1 MQGLGVI
8 KSRLECLVGYGKIIW
23 SLKISIILNLKEVT
37 KKKKAVVSVDGG
49 HAGGRIITFK

>member
-37 KKKKAVVSVDGG
+37 KKKKLLWVWMEGMLEEE
-49 HAGGRIITFK
+49 